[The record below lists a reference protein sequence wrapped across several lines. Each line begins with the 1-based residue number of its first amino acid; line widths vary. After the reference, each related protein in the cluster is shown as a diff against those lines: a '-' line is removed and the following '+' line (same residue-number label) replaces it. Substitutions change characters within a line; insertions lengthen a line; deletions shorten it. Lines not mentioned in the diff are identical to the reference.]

1 MVGDGDFCTVNGPC
15 AVGEGGCDSNQ
26 ECEDELICQ
35 NTVGTDYGFPAH
47 IDGCAARPLPDLG
60 SNYFRTFARR
70 CGAGEGDCDVQH
82 ECQAGLVCHNNVGEG
97 EGDCHSNDECEVGI
111 ACRNDIGA
119 GYGFLAFIDV
129 CDPYSRQQQ
138 FLFGARAVWRG

>member
-82 ECQAGLVCHNNVGEG
+82 ECQAGLVCHNNVGENQG
-97 EGDCHSNDECEVGI
+97 SASLN
-111 ACRNDIGA
+111 
-119 GYGFLAFIDV
+119 
-129 CDPYSRQQQ
+129 
-138 FLFGARAVWRG
+138 AVV